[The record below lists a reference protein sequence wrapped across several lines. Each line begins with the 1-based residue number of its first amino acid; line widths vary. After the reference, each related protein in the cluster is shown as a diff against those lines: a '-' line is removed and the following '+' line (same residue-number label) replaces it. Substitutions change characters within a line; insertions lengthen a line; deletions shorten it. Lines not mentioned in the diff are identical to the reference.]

1 MFYITTA
8 ADTPLRTYV
17 QDLNMPLHISIS
29 HTCNNTSLP
38 SFYKTHV
45 SRSEFPP

>member
-17 QDLNMPLHISIS
+17 QDLNMSLYINIS
-29 HTCNNTSLP
+29 HTCNNTSL
-38 SFYKTHV
+38 SLFCKTHV